1 MTGRCFDLTETPPY
15 GPWLDLFARAPRA
28 ARPAPA
34 LLAALA
40 GAGTAGAT
48 GQAALFGR
56 VREAL
61 TAAAARQPMLL
72 VLDDLH
78 WADPASL
85 ELLRALAREVAAL
98 PMLLLAVYRTEEV
111 SRHHP
116 LFSLLPALVREA
128 AAARLDLRALDDG
141 AVRALLRARYAL
153 AAPDE
158 SQLVAYLRARAEGNP
173 FFAGELLRTLEEAG
187 LLRAAGGGGWALGDL
202 AGAGV
207 PPLLRQVLEGRLGR
221 LGEPARALLAVA
233 AVIGQEVPL
242 ALWAAVAGAGE
253 GALLDAVERAVPAHL
268 LAAAADGTRVR
279 FVHALVR
286 EALYESVL
294 PPRRRGWHRSVA
306 EALLAG
312 RAADPDAVAF
322 HFQRAGDPR
331 AVGWLLA
338 ACDRADRAY
347 AWLSAAERAEAALAL
362 LERQGA
368 DAAERGWLCL
378 RLARLRRYG
387 DQRQALGHAERAA
400 ALGRES
406 GDRGL
411 AAHSLSTVGLLRCHD
426 GHLRAGLAAF
436 AAGEAARDAL
446 TPAARAQFDGRLAAT
461 GVAPRPHRG
470 PSTLAIW
477 LTVPGRYAEAA
488 TLARRLLA
496 TAPATEE
503 PAGAHLRF
511 ALGAVA
517 ANLGDPA
524 EGARWYAEAR
534 ARSRASGN
542 HWELG
547 QFAFQELLALH
558 LPYRAD
564 HPDEREGLAAE
575 AAEGW
580 GRAGGLLRAAAS
592 VDLAHLPLLIL
603 AGAWDAAWDL
613 ALATRA
619 GAGMN
624 VPLVLSLL
632 GPLALARGEH
642 DLARE
647 LVREVL
653 PAGPATEP
661 GDSQFPTAAALQRA
675 AARLALDAGDLPG
688 ARAWLE
694 AHDRWHA
701 WSGAVPGRAPGHLG
715 WAAHHRAAGK
725 PEVAWGHAERALALA
740 SAPRQPLAL
749 LDAHRTLGELAT
761 AAGRTAEADRHLAA
775 ALALADA
782 CAAPYERALTLLAQ
796 AELRAA
802 AGDRPAATTLLAE
815 ARAGCARL
823 GAAPA
828 LARAGA
834 LAARLATAPDAPAPY
849 PAGLTPREVEVL
861 RLLAGGASN
870 RAIAAALV
878 LSPHTVERHVANL
891 YAKTG
896 AHGRAAATA
905 FALRHHL
912 A

>member
-1 MTGRCFDLTETPPY
+1 MCEG
-15 GPWLDLFARAPRA
+15 
-28 ARPAPA
+28 
-34 LLAALA
+34 LA
-40 GAGTAGAT
+40 
-48 GQAALFGR
+48 
-56 VREAL
+56 
-61 TAAAARQPMLL
+61 AAAARQPLLL
-72 VLDDLH
+72 VLDDLQ

-85 ELLRALAREVAAL
+85 ELLRVLARDVSAL
-98 PMLLLAVYRTEEV
+98 PLLLLAVYRTEELT
-111 SRHHP
+111 RHHP
-116 LFSLLPALVREA
+116 LFRHLPALVREA
-128 AAARLDLRALDDG
+128 GAARLDLPALDDG

-153 AAPDE
+153 GAADE
-158 SQLVAYLRARAEGNP
+158 ARLVAYLRARAEGNP

-187 LLRAAGGGGWALGDL
+187 LLRAAGDGAWALGDL

-207 PPLLRQVLEGRLGR
+207 PPLLRQVLEGRLAR
-221 LGEPARALLAVA
+221 LGEAARDLLAVA
-233 AVIGQEVPL
+233 AVVGQEVPL
-242 ALWAAVAGAGE
+242 AIWAAAAGAGE
-253 GALLDAVERAVPAHL
+253 GALLDGVERAEAAHL
-268 LAAAADGTRVR
+268 LAPAADGASVR

-294 PPRRRGWHRSVA
+294 PLRRRGWHRRVA
-306 EALLAG
+306 EALLAE
-312 RAADPDAVAF
+312 RAPDPDAVAS

-331 AVGWLLA
+331 AGAWLIA

-362 LERQGA
+362 LDEQGG
-368 DAAERGWLCL
+368 DAAERGWLCF
-378 RLARLRRYG
+378 RLARLWRYG
-387 DQRQALGHAERAA
+387 DHRQALGYAERAA
-400 ALGRES
+400 ALGAES
-406 GDRGL
+406 GDRVL
-411 AAHSLSTVGLLRCHD
+411 AAYGLSALGLLHCHD
-426 GHLRAGLAAF
+426 GQLRAGLAAMTAGAAAREALGPDARAWSGALPA
-436 AAGEAARDAL
+436 AAGVLPPLHRTESAR
-446 TPAARAQFDGRLAAT
+446 
-461 GVAPRPHRG
+461 
-470 PSTLAIW
+470 AIW

-488 TLARRLLA
+488 ALAGRLFA
-496 TAPATEE
+496 TTPAAEE
-503 PAGAHLRF
+503 PARAHICF

-517 ANLGDPA
+517 TNLGRPA

-534 ARSRASGN
+534 ARSRAAGN

-592 VDLAHLPLLIL
+592 VSLARLLL
-603 AGAWDAAWDL
+603 LVLGGEWDAAWDL

-642 DLARE
+642 GLVRE
-647 LVREVL
+647 LLREVL

-661 GDSQFPTAAALQRA
+661 GDSRFSTAVALQRA
-675 AARLALDAGDLPG
+675 AARLALDAGDFSA

-694 AHDRWHA
+694 AHDRWHV
-701 WSGAVPGRAPGHLG
+701 WSGAVPGRALGHLG
-715 WAAHHRAAGK
+715 WASYHREAGE
-725 PEVAWGHAERALALA
+725 PEVARGHAERALTLA
-740 SAPRQPLAL
+740 GAPRQPLAL

-761 AAGRTAEADRHLAA
+761 AAGRPAEADRHLGA

-782 CAAPYERALTLLAQ
+782 CAAHYERALTLLAL
-796 AELRAA
+796 AELRPA
-802 AGDRPAATTLLAE
+802 AGDRPAATALLTE

-823 GAAPA
+823 GAAAA

-834 LAARLATAPDAPAPY
+834 LAARLAISPGAPASF

-878 LSPHTVERHVANL
+878 LSPHTAERHVANL

-905 FALRHHL
+905 FALRHRL
-912 A
+912 V